1 MIHEEEILP
10 VKLNCRFTGN
20 ISSSCIIYA
29 PPFIIVI
36 YTATSSYTYGPVIVR
51 KSAFTCH
58 LPRLFKPNTVNN
70 TSRLILQGVR
80 PLKHDVT
87 AIIYFLFF
95 SFLFFFFIYLFI
107 YLEPRPPSMVILFVL
122 VTLQSVAYKCT
133 SWTYTTLY
141 QIRILLFGHKH
152 VQYLRCISL
161 LLVDRNRSRSF
172 ELRYRHRLN

>member
-36 YTATSSYTYGPVIVR
+36 HTATSSYTYGPVIVR

-95 SFLFFFFIYLFI
+95 SFFFFIYLFI

-133 SWTYTTLY
+133 S
-141 QIRILLFGHKH
+141 
-152 VQYLRCISL
+152 
-161 LLVDRNRSRSF
+161 
-172 ELRYRHRLN
+172 